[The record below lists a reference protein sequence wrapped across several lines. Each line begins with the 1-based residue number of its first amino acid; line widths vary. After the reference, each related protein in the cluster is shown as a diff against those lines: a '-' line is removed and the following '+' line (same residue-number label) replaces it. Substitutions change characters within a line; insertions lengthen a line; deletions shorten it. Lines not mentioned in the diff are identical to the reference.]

1 MLRETTFCNEEIL
14 FMQSYTPEQY
24 AHNRD
29 AFLQRVQAFLQND
42 ERFVAAWLTGSFGR
56 GAEDN
61 LSDFDLRVVVAD
73 RYVKSLCSCGPNAT
87 TRITS
92 EDRLTLYKQFGEPL
106 VLREDASF
114 PSDGEGGCYNHVMY
128 RETATT
134 VDWVLIPQ
142 ATAKIPSEECRL
154 LFDKVGLPMKPPP
167 IAESLEDRATQASR
181 DIGFF
186 WLMTA
191 IGIKYML
198 RGDTVALYGFLGSTY
213 YALQEVK
220 RLAAG
225 EPQRYA
231 HGSIKTL
238 ATTPQAQVALIR
250 QLCAEMLEVMPHI
263 AALGGYVP
271 EDPMSVIEVWLSMA
285 KE

>member
-1 MLRETTFCNEEIL
+1 MVF
-14 FMQSYTPEQY
+14 EQY

-29 AFLQRVQAFLQND
+29 ALFSTILTFLQAD

-56 GAEDN
+56 GTEDN

-73 RYVKSLCSCGPNAT
+73 AYSSTLCSCGPNAT
-87 TRITS
+87 TAIS
-92 EDRLTLYKQFGEPL
+92 SKERLALYRQFGEPL

-114 PSDGEGGCYNHVMY
+114 PSDGEGGCFNHVIY
-128 RETATT
+128 RGTATT

-142 ATAKIPSEECRL
+142 ATAKIPSEDCRL
-154 LFDKVGLPMKPPP
+154 LFDKVGLPMRPPLT
-167 IAESLEDRATQASR
+167 AESLEDRITQVAR

-198 RGDTVALYGFLGSTY
+198 RGDTVALYGFLGATHY
-213 YALQEVK
+213 TLQEVK
-220 RLAAG
+220 RLVAG
-225 EPQRYA
+225 EPQRFN

-238 ATTPQAQVALIR
+238 ATTPHTQVALIR
-250 QLCAEMLEVMPHI
+250 QMCNEMLEIMPL
-263 AALGGYVP
+263 AATLGAYIP
-271 EDPMSVIEVWLSMA
+271 DDPMSVIEVWLSMVQG
-285 KE
+285 

>member
-1 MLRETTFCNEEIL
+1 MS
-14 FMQSYTPEQY
+14 SYTTKQY

-29 AFLQRVQAFLQND
+29 RLLQHIQTYLQAN

-56 GAEDN
+56 GEEDD

-73 RYVKSLCSCGPNAT
+73 AYVHSLCSCGPNPT
-87 TRITS
+87 TGVS
-92 EDRLTLYKQFGEPL
+92 SPDRLALYKQFGEPL

-114 PSDGEGGCYNHVMY
+114 DSDGKGGCFNHVIY

-134 VDWVLIPQ
+134 LDWVLIPQ

-154 LFDKVGLPMKPPP
+154 LFDKVGLPMKPPLM
-167 IAESLEDRATQASR
+167 AESLEERVTQASR

-191 IGIKYML
+191 VGIKYML
-198 RGDTVALYGFLGSTY
+198 RGDTVALYGFLGATHY
-213 YALQEVK
+213 TLQEMK
-220 RLAAG
+220 RLVAG
-225 EPQRYA
+225 EPQRFR

-238 ATTPQAQVALIR
+238 ATTQQAQVVLIR
-250 QLCAEMLEVMPHI
+250 EFCHEMLALMPSL
-263 AALGGYVP
+263 AALGAYVP
-271 EDPMSVIEVWLSMA
+271 DDPISVIEVWLSMA
-285 KE
+285 EQ

>member
-1 MLRETTFCNEEIL
+1 MS
-14 FMQSYTPEQY
+14 SYTRKQY

-29 AFLQRVQAFLQND
+29 VLFQHILAYLQAD

-56 GAEDN
+56 SEEDN

-73 RYVKSLCSCGPNAT
+73 AYVHSLCSCGLNPT
-87 TRITS
+87 TGVTS
-92 EDRLTLYKQFGEPL
+92 PDRLALYKQFGEPL

-114 PSDGEGGCYNHVMY
+114 DSDGKGGCFNHVIY

-134 VDWVLIPQ
+134 VDWVLVPQ
-142 ATAKIPSEECRL
+142 AIAKIPSEECRL
-154 LFDKVGLPMKPPP
+154 LFDKVGLPMKPPL
-167 IAESLEDRATQASR
+167 IVESLEERVTQASH

-198 RGDTVALYGFLGSTY
+198 RGDTVALYGFLSATHY
-213 YALQEVK
+213 TLQEMK

-225 EPQRYA
+225 EPQRFRQ
-231 HGSIKTL
+231 GSIKTL
-238 ATTPQAQVALIR
+238 AITQQAQVALIR
-250 QLCAEMLEVMPHI
+250 ELCHEMLEVMPRLVD
-263 AALGGYVP
+263 LGAYVP

-285 KE
+285 EQ